1 VVVKLGTAVFD
12 APAPALI
19 KLRQHGQVYGAGSDH
34 EGDGEQRGPHG
45 IGSSL
50 ARARAGSLVQ
60 ASDAQRKQ
68 VLWDVC
74 FVAFF
79 GFAVE
84 TFRKAAPTSALRQKA
99 RRETS
104 PGPRSRRGCRQ
115 RVVAIRTTPRCRR
128 HRLHAQRK
136 PGPNGASRLRIA
148 AATFSTRARAFSAP
162 PIRWRRS
169 HTARS
174 CVNPTP
180 ADAEHEGEPP
190 DLAPSF
196 HNQHHVRGSSI
207 RA

>member
-19 KLRQHGQVYGAGSDH
+19 ELRKHGQVYGAGSDH

-84 TFRKAAPTSALRQKA
+84 TFCKAAPTSG
-99 RRETS
+99 E
-104 PGPRSRRGCRQ
+104 
-115 RVVAIRTTPRCRR
+115 
-128 HRLHAQRK
+128 
-136 PGPNGASRLRIA
+136 
-148 AATFSTRARAFSAP
+148 
-162 PIRWRRS
+162 S
-169 HTARS
+169 HTLES
-174 CVNPTP
+174 GGN
-180 ADAEHEGEPP
+180 AD
-190 DLAPSF
+190 F
-196 HNQHHVRGSSI
+196 
-207 RA
+207 